1 MPTLSSGDTL
11 SLNNLNTATGG
22 TSATEAS
29 IGTIYNGTPSAGDNI
44 SFSSFAIDSVGSISG
59 YTYGVEETNEDYT
72 LQFGGAGTNHGNTIA
87 TTAGNFTW
95 SVPSGTT
102 ITIGGSEHKTATIT
116 FSERGDNASQTAINT
131 IAANTLRVVYSED
144 YNDHVT
150 DVSTGVTKDK
160 TVYAV
165 DSYDGNSSALCL
177 TADSPIELADGE
189 IIEAGDLEEGD
200 ILKGV
205 NLNGLS
211 EAPDGNFLRWDSE
224 TLGNESVD
232 VNVVNLTY
240 SFASRYYDVNEG
252 EITATAEH
260 PMCVKDSESGL
271 FKFKEIHQLVVGD
284 KLIKGDG
291 TEVEVT
297 SVEAIEKTVEIV
309 SIDVDGPDT
318 YLANGYITHNKG
330 GDTFSDF
337 GGPGA
342 PTNLAYNN
350 PAGGGNSTISWD
362 APSSTGTQGITEYGL
377 QVDDNSD
384 FSSPES
390 VHTGTYST
398 TELNVSGLST
408 GTWYFRVRA
417 KEMGVWGSYSSGFEF
432 SHTFEN

>member
-22 TSATEAS
+22 TGASEAS

-59 YTYGVEETNEDYT
+59 YTYGVEETTEDYT
-72 LQFGGAGTNHGNTIA
+72 LGFGGAGTNHGNTIA

-95 SVPSGTT
+95 SVNSGTT

-131 IAANTLRVVYSED
+131 IAANTLRVVYTEN

-189 IIEAGDLEEGD
+189 IVEAGDLEEGD

-211 EAPDGNFLRWDSE
+211 EVSDGNFLTWDSE

-232 VNVVNLTY
+232 VNVINLTY

-260 PMCVKDSESGL
+260 PMCVKDSESDL

-337 GGPGA
+337 GGPGL
-342 PTNLAYNN
+342 PTGFAYNN
-350 PAGGGNSTISWD
+350 PAGAQNSNLGWT
-362 APSSTGTQGITEYGL
+362 APTAVGDTGVTEYQL
-377 QVDDNSD
+377 QVDNNSD
-384 FSSPES
+384 FSSPD
-390 VHTGTYST
+390 ST
-398 TELNVSGLST
+398 HSLVLSETSLNVSGLST
-408 GTWYFRVRA
+408 GTWYARIRA
-417 KEMGVWGSYSSGFEF
+417 KEMGVWGSYSPTLTF

>member
-22 TSATEAS
+22 TGASEAS

-72 LQFGGAGTNHGNTIA
+72 LGFGGAGTNHGNTIA

-95 SVPSGTT
+95 TVNSGTT

-131 IAANTLRVVYSED
+131 VSSNTLRVVYQED

-189 IIEAGDLEEGD
+189 IVEAGDLDEGD

-205 NLNGLS
+205 NLNGLDS
-211 EAPDGNFLRWDSE
+211 ADDGNFLRWDSE

-260 PMCVKDSESGL
+260 PMCVKDSASGL

-291 TEVEVT
+291 TEVEIT
-297 SVEAIEKTVEIV
+297 SIEAVEKTVEIV

-330 GDTFSDF
+330 GNTFSDF
-337 GGPGA
+337 SGPAA
-342 PTNLAYNN
+342 PANLAYNN
-350 PAGGGNSTISWD
+350 PAGAQNSTLTWD
-362 APSSTGTQGITEYGL
+362 EPTSTGTEGITEYQL
-377 QVDDNSD
+377 QVDDSNGFGSLD
-384 FSSPES
+384 ATHS
-390 VHTGTYST
+390 GTYST
-398 TELNVSGLST
+398 RTLNVSGLST
-408 GTWYFRVRA
+408 GTWYARVRA
-417 KEMGVWGSYSSGFEF
+417 KEMGVWGSYSSALEF

>member
-22 TSATEAS
+22 TGASEAS

-72 LQFGGAGTNHGNTIA
+72 LGFGGAGTNHGNTIA

-95 SVPSGTT
+95 TVNSGTT

-131 IAANTLRVVYSED
+131 VSSNTLRVVYQED

-189 IIEAGDLEEGD
+189 IVEAGDLDEGD

-205 NLNGLS
+205 NLNGLDS
-211 EAPDGNFLRWDSE
+211 ADDGNFLRWDSE

-260 PMCVKDSESGL
+260 PMCVKDSASGL

-291 TEVEVT
+291 TEVEIT
-297 SVEAIEKTVEIV
+297 SIEAVEKTVEIV

-330 GDTFSDF
+330 GNTFSDF
-337 GGPGA
+337 SGPSA
-342 PTNLAYNN
+342 PANLAYNN
-350 PAGGGNSTISWD
+350 PAGAQNSTLTWD
-362 APSSTGTQGITEYGL
+362 EPTSTGTEGITEYQL
-377 QVDDNSD
+377 QVDDSNGFGSLD
-384 FSSPES
+384 ATHS
-390 VHTGTYST
+390 GTYST
-398 TELNVSGLST
+398 RTLNVSGLST
-408 GTWYFRVRA
+408 GTWYARVRA
-417 KEMGVWGSYSSGFEF
+417 KEMGVWGSYSSALEF

>member
-22 TSATEAS
+22 TNASEAS

-72 LQFGGAGTNHGNTIA
+72 LGFGGAGTNHGNTIA

-95 SVPSGTT
+95 TVNSGTT

-131 IAANTLRVVYSED
+131 ISANTLRVVYSED

-205 NLNGLS
+205 NLNGLDS
-211 EAPDGNFLRWDSE
+211 VDDGNFLRWDSE

-284 KLIKGDG
+284 KLVKGDG
-291 TEVEVT
+291 TEVEIT

-337 GGPGA
+337 GGPGL
-342 PTNLAYNN
+342 PTGFAYNN
-350 PAGGGNSTISWD
+350 PGGAQNSNLAWT
-362 APSSTGTQGITEYGL
+362 APTATGTTGVTEYQL

-384 FSSPES
+384 FSSPD
-390 VHTGTYST
+390 ST
-398 TELNVSGLST
+398 HSIVLSETSLNVSGLAT
-408 GTWYFRVRA
+408 GTWYARIRA
-417 KEMGVWGSYSSGFEF
+417 KEMGVWGSYSPTVTF

>member
-11 SLNNLNTATGG
+11 SLNAL
-22 TSATEAS
+22 SYS
-29 IGTIYNGTPSAGDNI
+29 NGTTSNGQQASVSAVVGGSPSAGDNI
-44 SFSSFAIDSVGSISG
+44 SFSSFAVDGVDSISG
-59 YTYGVEETNEDYT
+59 YTYGVEETTETYT
-72 LQFGGAGTNHGNTIA
+72 LNMTGAGTRWASTLGANSS
-87 TTAGNFTW
+87 NFTW
-95 SVPSGTT
+95 AVDSGTT
-102 ITIGGSEHKTATIT
+102 VTISASPTRTATIT

-131 IAANTLRVVYSED
+131 VAANTISCYYFED
-144 YNDHVT
+144 YNDHASIGADNT
-150 DVSTGVTKDK
+150 ETK
-160 TVYAV
+160 TIYAV

-232 VNVVNLTY
+232 VNVINLTY

-337 GGPGA
+337 GGPGV

-350 PAGGGNSTISWD
+350 PAGGGNSNISWD
-362 APSSTGTQGITEYGL
+362 APSSTGTEGITEYGL
-377 QVDDNSD
+377 QVDNNSD

-398 TELNVSGLST
+398 TSLNVSGLST

-417 KEMGVWGSYSSGFEF
+417 KEMGVWGSYSDGFEF
-432 SHTFEN
+432 AHTFEN

>member
-22 TSATEAS
+22 TNASEAS

-72 LQFGGAGTNHGNTIA
+72 LGFGGAGTNHGNTIA

-95 SVPSGTT
+95 LVNSGTT

-131 IAANTLRVVYSED
+131 VSANTLRVVYQED
-144 YNDHVT
+144 YNDHVPS
-150 DVSTGVTKDK
+150 VSSGVSRDK

-189 IIEAGDLEEGD
+189 IVEAGDLEEGD

-232 VNVVNLTY
+232 VNVINLTY

-271 FKFKEIHQLVVGD
+271 FKFKEIHQLVSGD

-330 GDTFSDF
+330 GNTFSDF
-337 GGPGA
+337 SGPSA
-342 PTNLAYNN
+342 PTGLQYVDAI
-350 PAGGGNSTISWD
+350 GGGNSKLTWV
-362 APSSTGTQGITEYGL
+362 APTATGTEGITEYEL
-377 QVDDNSD
+377 EVADNSSFGVPD
-384 FSSPES
+384 TTHS
-390 VHTGTYST
+390 GTYST

-408 GTWYFRVRA
+408 GTWYARVRA
-417 KEMGVWGSYSSGFEF
+417 KEMGVWGSYSSGVEF